1 MATYND
7 VMNLM
12 EITVLRSVETASDIM
27 TQDPRK
33 RAQIRM
39 TALSELSGPDV
50 KEFIMALSDSE
61 RDFYKKVLE
70 LTMDPMFQNI
80 NLKSS
85 LMMNG
90 VIGRI
95 VKKVD
100 KILES

>member
-1 MATYND
+1 MASYNE

-12 EITVLRSVETASDIM
+12 EITILRSIETGSDII

-39 TALSELSGPDV
+39 TALSELSGPEI
-50 KEFIMALSDSE
+50 KAFIMSMSDSE

-70 LTMDPMFQNI
+70 LTMDPMFQSI
-80 NLKSS
+80 NLRSS
-85 LMMNG
+85 LMMNN

-100 KILES
+100 TILKS

>member
-1 MATYND
+1 MSSYND

-12 EITVLRSVETASDIM
+12 EITILRSIETASDII

-33 RAQIRM
+33 RAQVRM
-39 TALSELSGPDV
+39 AALSELNGPEV
-50 KEFIMALSDSE
+50 KAFILALSESE

-70 LTMDPMFQNI
+70 ITMDPMFQNI

-85 LMMNG
+85 LMMNS

-95 VKKVD
+95 VMKVD
-100 KILES
+100 KILDK